1 MIANTTDQIPSDYQS
16 GTKQDL
22 ATALISLEQALATL
36 TAAQAA
42 VKAARRALDK
52 AADHAENVGRK
63 YKAEKV
69 QS

>member
-1 MIANTTDQIPSDYQS
+1 MDK
-16 GTKQDL
+16 TKQDL
-22 ATALISLEQALATL
+22 ALALVSLEHAAATL
-36 TAAQAA
+36 THAQAA

-52 AADHAENVGRK
+52 AADHAQKVGLK